1 LYVQENF
8 RMSVRVSFCHALLL
22 SGVLCGCGFSND
34 AAPGNTAG
42 AANGGASAAGSS
54 SVAGNTAAGATSFA
68 GNSNAGAGGGGTVGG
83 SSAGGASAGST
94 SAAGNTS
101 GGSSGAAPS
110 GGAAGAMTHPGQS
123 FYPPVASQ
131 RKAPEFTLPAPANP
145 TGLILRYMNNCPQT
159 LWVHAAGIPGG
170 VVQLPGRVAGQ
181 PPTEQVYDWP
191 GLGGRMTVY
200 EDTDNGYQIN
210 FFEMNADR
218 KALNVNL
225 SNVDWVGL
233 PVEIRSDTKTK
244 CLTGCY
250 QPLAKMLDGCPPQ
263 LLDATH
269 KVCTAPKNWCAN
281 ATNAK
286 DPLCSAL
293 DAAGAAI
300 IATDPKCAFPAG
312 AAAAGTGAAIYGCA
326 GGPGG
331 NLWNQSAYCC
341 AKANRG
347 YLTDVND
354 PGNDN
359 TQNANYYKTMPYNTY
374 AAYSQ
379 TMCPYIYSFAYDD
392 YNDQSG
398 IQGCIG
404 ATEMD
409 VTWCPGD
416 P

>member
-1 LYVQENF
+1 
-8 RMSVRVSFCHALLL
+8 MSLRVSFCHVVLAG
-22 SGVLCGCGFSND
+22 SVLCGCSASD
-34 AAPGNTAG
+34 PAAPFNSAGGGAGPTSGGAGSGGASLPTAG
-42 AANGGASAAGSS
+42 AVGSGAGATSVAGSTNGGASTG
-54 SVAGNTAAGATSFA
+54 GTTATG
-68 GNSNAGAGGGGTVGG
+68 GAGAGGMSV
-83 SSAGGASAGST
+83 AGST
-94 SAAGNTS
+94 SGGS
-101 GGSSGAAPS
+101 GGAVTSNGGAA
-110 GGAAGAMTHPGQS
+110 GAAGAMTHPGQS
-123 FYPPVASQ
+123 FYPPTASE

-145 TGLILRYMNNCPQT
+145 AGLILRYMNNCPQT

-181 PPTEQVYDWP
+181 PPTEKVYDWP
-191 GLGGRMTVY
+191 GLGGRMSVF
-200 EDTDNGYQIN
+200 EGTDNGYQIN
-210 FFEMNADR
+210 FFEMNADK

-250 QPLAKMLDGCPPQ
+250 QPLAKMMDGCPPQ

-281 ATNAK
+281 ANNAK

-300 IATDPKCAFPAG
+300 IANDPKCKFAPG

-331 NLWNQSAYCC
+331 NFWNQSPYCC

-347 YLTDVND
+347 YLTDLND
-354 PGNDN
+354 LGNDK
-359 TQNANYYKTMPYNTY
+359 TQNANYYKMMPYSTY
-374 AAYSQ
+374 SAYSQ
-379 TMCPYIYSFAYDD
+379 TICPFIYSFAYDD
-392 YNDQSG
+392 WNDQSG
-398 IQGCIG
+398 IQGCPG